1 MNITKEFTPDRQA
14 IVTVEVD
21 EEQMQN
27 ALKRAAQNVSRVRPI
42 PGFRPGKAPYEM
54 VERAFGKELLVE
66 EAVEDLSR
74 SMYGQ
79 VLRDTEINP
88 VDAGRLEIVQKEPP
102 VFKYTIPVAP
112 VVKLGDYKSI
122 HMQPEPVE
130 VTDAEVEEILSR
142 FQNTQATLSPVARA
156 VQKGDV
162 ITVDV
167 RGGVTDM
174 EPVEETNLRVTVGDD
189 KQVRLPF
196 DAELIGMNAGETKE
210 FDYTYADDYEDESV
224 RGKTAHYTVTVH
236 DIKET
241 QLPELTDEF
250 AQAVS
255 QFKTLEQFKGNIR
268 DILLRQKERDRE
280 VKFANDVLQAV
291 TDQAEIAYPP
301 VMLEHELEHRLEHL
315 KEDVKRLGLTW
326 ENYLRFSGKT
336 EEQIKEELRPQAEKS
351 LKQMLVLGELM
362 HVENITVSR
371 EELNA
376 DIERR
381 VQESVQAGAQANV
394 ARRAYNQKDARE
406 NIEFELRVNKI
417 MNKLVAIAK
426 GEPTSGLILTPD
438 MVQGE
443 GAIPS
448 GLITDPDQV
457 RRELEKG
464 LSSR

>member
-250 AQAVS
+250 AQVVS

>member
-1 MNITKEFTPDRQA
+1 MNITKEFTPDRQD

>member
-27 ALKRAAQNVSRVRPI
+27 ALKRAAQNVSRIRPI

-74 SMYGQ
+74 TMYSQ
-79 VLRDTEINP
+79 VLRDTEINA
-88 VDAGRLEIVQKEPP
+88 VDAGRLEVVQKEPP

-130 VTDAEVEEILSR
+130 VTDAEVDEVLSR
-142 FQNTQATLSPVARA
+142 FQNTQATLAPVSRA
-156 VQKGDV
+156 VQNGDV

-167 RGGVTDM
+167 RGGVADM
-174 EPVEETNLRVTVGDD
+174 EPAEETNLRVTVGND

-196 DAELIGMNAGETKE
+196 DAELIGMNVGETKE
-210 FDYTYADDYEDESV
+210 FDYTYAEDYEDESV

-268 DILLRQKERDRE
+268 DILRRQKERDRE

-291 TDQAEIAYPP
+291 TDQAEIAYPS
-301 VMLEHELEHRLEHL
+301 VMLEHEMEHRLEHL
-315 KEDVKRLGLTW
+315 REDVKRLGLTW

-336 EEQIKEELRPQAEKS
+336 EAQIKEDLRPQAEKS

-362 HVENITVSR
+362 RVENITVSR

-406 NIEFELRVNKI
+406 NMEFELRVNKI

-438 MVQGE
+438 RVQGE
-443 GAIPS
+443 SAIPS

-457 RRELEKG
+457 RRELQKG
-464 LSSR
+464 I